1 MQQFNV
7 IFCMQLQWV
16 RLVLSFDQP
25 DPEFESSSSAFAEHA
40 VLKLCHEMLSS
51 SGTEDVFM
59 SASEFVEGGYFFLG
73 WCYGLTNRLNVAG
86 AIAQPTV

>member
-40 VLKLCHEMLSS
+40 VLKLCHEMLSP
-51 SGTEDVFM
+51 SGIEDVFR
-59 SASEFVEGGYFFLG
+59 
-73 WCYGLTNRLNVAG
+73 GLLLLLPRLDGFTNRLNVAG
-86 AIAQPTV
+86 AMAQPTV